1 MSDPIKLKKIDWRF
15 LTGSGSGPGSAVLPG
30 AIIDTDIF
38 PSDST
43 RLTSP
48 SAFISV
54 SGASGSGSES
64 SSGSNSS
71 SSVSGKETS
80 VGVEV
85 EVEVPHTGEYN
96 FITLVRNEL
105 VLSFI

>member
-30 AIIDTDIF
+30 TIIDTEIF

-48 SAFISV
+48 SAFSSV

-64 SSGSNSS
+64 SSGSNSN
-71 SSVSGKETS
+71 SSVSGKD
-80 VGVEV
+80 VGVEA
-85 EVEVPHTGEYN
+85 EVEAPHTGEYN

-105 VLSFI
+105 VISFI